1 LLLVKIIS
9 LNKQKE
15 CIKLNKEL
23 SNKLKK
29 SIRVIPNFPKK
40 GIMFQDIFSL
50 IEKPK
55 ILKQIQKDINKIIKK
70 EKITKI
76 IGIDA
81 RGFIFG
87 SIASYDNNIPFIPI
101 RKKGKLPGQVYK
113 KKYKLEYGYDQV
125 EIQKKSIFKNDKVL
139 IVDDLIAT
147 GGTAIAAAK
156 LIENMSTKEI
166 SFMFVID
173 LYNLDGAKIL
183 EEKGYNVFSIIK
195 IEG

>member
-1 LLLVKIIS
+1 MKNQLEIL
-9 LNKQKE
+9 
-15 CIKLNKEL
+15 
-23 SNKLKK
+23 LKK
-29 SIRVIPNFPKK
+29 NLRVVPNFPKK

-50 IEKPK
+50 IEKPELLKK
-55 ILKQIQKDINKIIKK
+55 IVSEISKVVKK

-87 SIASYDNNIPFIPI
+87 SIVSNNNNIPFVPI
-101 RKKGKLPGQVYK
+101 RKKGKLPGSVYK

-125 EIQKKSIFKNDKVL
+125 ELQTTSILKKDKVL

-156 LIENMSTKEI
+156 LVEKVSLKQV

-173 LYNLDGAKIL
+173 LYNLNGATVL
-183 EEKGYNVFSIIK
+183 EKKGYKVFSIMK
-195 IEG
+195 AEG

>member
-50 IEKPK
+50 IEKPELMK
-55 ILKQIQKDINKIIKK
+55 RIQKEINKIIKK

-195 IEG
+195 TEG

>member
-1 LLLVKIIS
+1 MKNQLEILLKRNL
-9 LNKQKE
+9 
-15 CIKLNKEL
+15 
-23 SNKLKK
+23 
-29 SIRVIPNFPKK
+29 RVIPNFPKK

-50 IEKPK
+50 IEKPELLKK
-55 ILKQIQKDINKIIKK
+55 IVNEISKIVKK

-87 SIASYDNNIPFIPI
+87 SIVSNNNNIPFVPI
-101 RKKGKLPGQVYK
+101 RKKGKLPGAVYK

-125 EIQKKSIFKNDKVL
+125 ELQKNSLLKKDKVL

-156 LIENMSTKEI
+156 LVENVSSKKV

-173 LYNLDGAKIL
+173 LYNLSGATVLKN
-183 EEKGYNVFSIIK
+183 KGYKVFSIMK
-195 IEG
+195 AEG

>member
-1 LLLVKIIS
+1 MTK
-9 LNKQKE
+9 NKH
-15 CIKLNKEL
+15 IMN
-23 SNKLKK
+23 NKLSALLKNNL
-29 SIRVIPNFPKK
+29 RVIPNFPKK

-50 IEKPK
+50 IENPT
-55 ILKQIQKDINKIIKK
+55 LLKIIVSEIKKVVKK

-87 SIASYDNNIPFIPI
+87 SIVSNSCNIPFIPI
-101 RKKGKLPGQVYK
+101 RKKGKLPGRVYR
-113 KKYKLEYGYDQV
+113 KKYKLEYGFDQV
-125 EIQKKSIFKNDKVL
+125 EIQKDSISKNDKVL

-156 LIENMSTKEI
+156 LVENMSTKKI

-173 LYNLDGAKIL
+173 LFNLNGANIL
-183 EEKGYNVFSIIK
+183 KKKDYKVFSIIGA
-195 IEG
+195 EG

>member
-1 LLLVKIIS
+1 M
-9 LNKQKE
+9 
-15 CIKLNKEL
+15 NKEL

-50 IEKPK
+50 IEKPELMK
-55 ILKQIQKDINKIIKK
+55 LVQKEISKIIKR

-81 RGFIFG
+81 RGLIFG

-125 EIQKKSIFKNDKVL
+125 EIQKNSISKNDKVL

-156 LIENMSTKEI
+156 LTENMSTKKI

-173 LYNLDGAKIL
+173 LYNLDGAKRL
-183 EEKGYNVFSIIK
+183 EEKGYNVFSMIK
-195 IEG
+195 TEG

>member
-1 LLLVKIIS
+1 MKSQLEIL
-9 LNKQKE
+9 
-15 CIKLNKEL
+15 
-23 SNKLKK
+23 LKK
-29 SIRVIPNFPKK
+29 NLRVVPNFPKK

-50 IEKPK
+50 IEKPELLKK
-55 ILKQIQKDINKIIKK
+55 IVNEISKIVKK

-87 SIASYDNNIPFIPI
+87 SIVSNNNNIPFVPI
-101 RKKGKLPGQVYK
+101 RKKGKLPGAVYK

-125 EIQKKSIFKNDKVL
+125 ELQKNSLLKKDKVL

-156 LIENMSTKEI
+156 LVENVSSKKV

-173 LYNLDGAKIL
+173 LYNLKGATVLKN
-183 EEKGYNVFSIIK
+183 KGYKVFSIMK
-195 IEG
+195 AEG